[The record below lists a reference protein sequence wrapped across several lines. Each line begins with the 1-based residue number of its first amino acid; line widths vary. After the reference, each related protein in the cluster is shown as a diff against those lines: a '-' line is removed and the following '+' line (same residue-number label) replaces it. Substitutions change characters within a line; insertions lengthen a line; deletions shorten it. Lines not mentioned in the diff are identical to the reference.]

1 MTESSPFRGIQPP
14 EWALLLDDDSEI
26 LAARDRRRV
35 IVTTQAD
42 LGLLDPTNAPLI
54 TWLVLA
60 QTLYD
65 RSAREVAQNGAVIR
79 PKKGSSRSIARVS
92 PHFQAMTKLNKEI
105 LELESHLGPD
115 AANSREGQKDRVSD
129 NPSHN
134 AGRRILAG
142 HPRRTRAAQ
151 AD

>member
-1 MTESSPFRGIQPP
+1 MPA
-14 EWALLLDDDSEI
+14 WLLLLDDDSEI
-26 LAARDRRRV
+26 LAARERWRL

-54 TWLVLA
+54 TRLVLA

-92 PHFQAMTKLNKEI
+92 PHFHAMTRLTRKFW
-105 LELESHLGPD
+105 
-115 AANSREGQKDRVSD
+115 NSK
-129 NPSHN
+129 
-134 AGRRILAG
+134 AIWA
-142 HPRRTRAAQ
+142 
-151 AD
+151 